1 MADAISMRGPAQA
14 GISPLWERTV
24 LSSFRHFFVATI
36 LMSAAFNAV
45 AQGSVIPQSSARPP
59 DGGDPRSRRP
69 SAPDYRQY
77 EYGKE
82 IFAVKLG
89 CSTCPL
95 GDKPLDE
102 ATARRFLSDESLWEI
117 LSSKE
122 QEAVTTYLRQRF
134 TL

>member
-1 MADAISMRGPAQA
+1 M
-14 GISPLWERTV
+14 L
-24 LSSFRHFFVATI
+24 LSCRHFFIATV
-36 LMSAAFNAV
+36 LMSAAFHAA
-45 AQGSVIPQSSARPP
+45 AQGQGPLLGGGSAPRP
-59 DGGDPRSRRP
+59 DGDPRSRRP

-89 CSTCPL
+89 CTTCPL
-95 GDKPLDE
+95 GDQPLDE
-102 ATARRFLSDESLWEI
+102 TIARRFLVDESLWEA

-122 QEAVTTYLRQRF
+122 QEAVSTYLRQRF